1 MVIERWDA
9 VGMNTPM
16 TLRRSAHPQAQALWS
31 WRFLPGLAFAALA
44 AWAVH
49 LYWPSAATGDDTVD
63 TAATVSASSLVHWKD
78 AEHDWLLV
86 VDPATHELVVYDA
99 DDGRPLHRLGAA
111 SGTRAIDSIV
121 GEGHWLI
128 ATSQRDPRLQI
139 FSLPDLQPT
148 ALATR

>member
-1 MVIERWDA
+1 
-9 VGMNTPM
+9 MNTPM
-16 TLRRSAHPQAQALWS
+16 TLRRSAHPQAHAPWS
-31 WRFLPGLAFAALA
+31 WRFLPWLAFAALA
-44 AWAVH
+44 AWVLH
-49 LYWPSAATGDDTVD
+49 LHGPSAANGEDTVD
-63 TAATVSASSLVHWKD
+63 TSVTASASPLVHWKD

-99 DDGRPLHRLGAA
+99 NDGRPLHRLGAVRGA
-111 SGTRAIDSIV
+111 GAIDSIV
-121 GEGHWLI
+121 AEGHWLI